1 MRILI
6 GALAVALLAGCT
18 SSPSELRGEGPK
30 ASFTSSKSVDEVSQ
44 CILFA
49 WQNQTLAGAHY
60 DAYLQPA
67 PRAGKTV
74 ITQGQIE
81 MADISN
87 TGKAARVDFYIQG
100 GMMDWRKNRRI
111 DALKQCL

>member
-1 MRILI
+1 MRILV
-6 GALAVALLAGCT
+6 GALAVVALAGCA

-30 ASFTSSKSVDEVSQ
+30 ASFSSAKPVDEVSQ
-44 CILFA
+44 CILFG
-49 WQNQTLAGAHY
+49 WQNQSLAGAHY

-67 PRAGKTV
+67 QNGGKTV

-81 MADISN
+81 MADISS
-87 TGKAARVDFYIQG
+87 TGKATRVDFYIQG

-111 DALKQCL
+111 DALRQCL